1 MHSSIPLSHQ
11 PVITLDKVSLSYQSE
26 RGEPLHVLEEI
37 SVELFPGELVAIL
50 GPSGCGKSS
59 LLSIIP
65 GLSKPDGGRVVV
77 RDSPATGSA
86 LSIGMVFQDPVLFA
100 WRTAFENVMLPL
112 EILVENGS
120 DITTEQE
127 RGLRVNAAL
136 SRVGLAGF
144 EDSLPHELSG
154 GMKARVAVARAL
166 VTDPAVII
174 MDEPF
179 ASVDDISR
187 SALNL
192 RLLEI
197 KRDTEAAMVFVT
209 HSIGEA
215 VLLADRV
222 LMLSRRPARVIL
234 DIPISFGSIPRN
246 EELSETPE
254 FSQYV
259 RQLRLALKEAAL

>member
-1 MHSSIPLSHQ
+1 M
-11 PVITLDKVSLSYQSE
+11 
-26 RGEPLHVLEEI
+26 HVLNEI
-37 SVELFPGELVAIL
+37 SVELFPGELVAIM

-65 GLSKPDGGRVVV
+65 GLSKPNSGRVVLL
-77 RDSPATGSA
+77 DTPANRSA

-120 DITTEQE
+120 DTVPEKE
-127 RGLRVNAAL
+127 RHLQVDAAL
-136 SRVGLAGF
+136 ARVGLAGF

-179 ASVDDISR
+179 ASLDDISR

-197 KRDTEAAMVFVT
+197 KRDTKAAMVFVT
-209 HSIGEA
+209 HAIAEA

-222 LMLSRRPARVIL
+222 LMLSRRPARVVL
-234 DIPISFGSIPRN
+234 DLPISFGRLPRN
-246 EELSETPE
+246 EELPETPE
-254 FSQYV
+254 FAQYV

>member
-1 MHSSIPLSHQ
+1 MLPSH
-11 PVITLDKVSLSYQSE
+11 PVSRQSVISLDKVSLSYESE
-26 RGEPLHVLEEI
+26 RGAPLHVLDEI
-37 SVELFPGELVAIL
+37 SVELYPGELVAIL

-59 LLSIIP
+59 LLSLIP
-65 GLSKPDGGRVVV
+65 GLNKPSGGRVLLQ
-77 RDSPATGSA
+77 DASATRST
-86 LSIGMVFQDPVLFA
+86 LSIGMVFQDPVLFS

-120 DITTEQE
+120 DTATEKE
-127 RGLRVNAAL
+127 RNLRVDAAL
-136 SRVGLAGF
+136 ARVGLAGF

-197 KRDTEAAMVFVT
+197 KRDTKAAMVFVT
-209 HSIGEA
+209 HSISEA

-222 LMLSRRPARVIL
+222 LMLSRRPARVVL
-234 DIPISFGSIPRN
+234 DLPIKFGTIPRD
-246 EELSETPE
+246 EELPETPE
-254 FSQYV
+254 FAQYV